1 MGEVHHLSLFILF
14 LMGRNVQFVSQKLL
28 KLCSF
33 SIVCLHIKHV
43 WWHIGSPLGSTLG
56 RQPRAVELKRA
67 PVGRGACRLLHVGMA
82 VLGDQASRF
91 FKRSWNLQMLCE
103 ICFEIGTQNWIFL
116 KPQCGPTLLGKTKT
130 RPRVISSPQAIRF
143 HTMD

>member
-1 MGEVHHLSLFILF
+1 MGHVHHLSLFILVI
-14 LMGRNVQFVSQKLL
+14 MGRNVQFVSQKLL

-33 SIVCLHIKHV
+33 STVCLHIKHV
-43 WWHIGSPLGSTLG
+43 WRHTGSPLGSMLG
-56 RQPRAVELKRA
+56 RHPRTVGLKHA
-67 PVGRGACRLLHVGMA
+67 AVGRGACGLLHVGMA

-103 ICFEIGTQNWIFL
+103 ICFEIGAHNWIFL
-116 KPQCGPTLLGKTKT
+116 KTQCDPTLLGKTKT
-130 RPRVISSPQAIRF
+130 RPRVTSSPQAIRF